1 MGNCRIELR
10 PHWLVFF
17 ESIDVTSKSYWTRKS
32 YVRELN
38 SRIDSF
44 DNWLNDRLIVSL
56 PVECYRVHG

>member
-17 ESIDVTSKSYWTRKS
+17 ESIDVSKSYWTRKS